1 MTFLKILYV
10 RKTVGLALLLAFASS
25 VRAEKVTSPD
35 GQLVASVSIDQQG
48 RPTYEVLFQG
58 KPVVVPSQLR
68 LNFADGSSLG
78 ESSKIENHETREIKE
93 TFHQFPGK
101 RSQVNSLSNELTV
114 FFKERGSEPREWQV
128 VVRVFDDGV
137 ALRYR
142 IPKQAGGQDVRLAS
156 EATHFTF
163 PSEAKATYLPLPG
176 FVTSFENDYRT
187 SSVAEVPEDQLYG
200 IPLLV
205 EVPGVGVAAV
215 AEANLK
221 NYAGMF
227 LKKVKDQPALVTT
240 LSPRPD
246 QKDVAVVA
254 KLPLETPW
262 RVIFVSGQAYELIDS
277 DLPLKLNAPSVIGDT
292 SWIEPGKT
300 TFPWWNG
307 FYEEGIPFESN
318 LNTDFAKYYIDFCAE
333 YGIPYHSLDGEN
345 HLAWYGGPIGYQGD
359 DPTTATDGLD
369 LQEVLAY
376 AKQKGV
382 RIRVWMHWMAARD
395 HMRRAFPLYH
405 QWGIEGVMIDFMDR
419 NDQQMVEFQH
429 ELLQLAAENH
439 LTVNFH
445 GVAAPTGLER
455 TYPNLLN
462 SEAVRSLEYD
472 KWDAKGVSP
481 QHDVTVPFTRMLA
494 GPMDYHQGS
503 LRTVPVEEFR
513 PFDAAPSVIG
523 TPCHML
529 ATYVVY
535 QNHLPMMGDYPSAY
549 RRHPLTKIMAK
560 VPVSWDE
567 TRALAGEVGQY
578 VVVARRAGEE
588 WWIGAMTNHEP
599 RQVTIPL
606 NFLDP
611 AQYQATVYKDSPA
624 AEHHY
629 RETIRKGVSHG
640 DKIEISLGESGGALI
655 RLVP

>member
-1 MTFLKILYV
+1 MRMRI
-10 RKTVGLALLLAFASS
+10 GLALLLAFVGG
-25 VRAEKVTSPD
+25 VRAGTVASPN
-35 GQLVASVSIDQQG
+35 GQLAVSVSIDKQG
-48 RPTYEVLFQG
+48 RACYEVQFRQKVL
-58 KPVVVPSQLR
+58 VLPSPLG
-68 LNFADGSSLG
+68 LNFADGSALG
-78 ESSKIENHETREIKE
+78 ENCQIEKHQTREIKE
-93 TFHQFPGK
+93 AFRQFPGK
-101 RSQVNSLSNELTV
+101 RSQVNSHSHELTV
-114 FFKERGSEPREWQV
+114 YLQENGNRERKWQV
-128 VVRVFDDGV
+128 VVRAFDDGV
-137 ALRYR
+137 AIRYR
-142 IPKQAGGQDVRLAS
+142 IPQQGGEQEVCIAS

-163 PSEAKATYLPLPG
+163 PREATATYLPLPG

-187 SSVAEVPEDQLYG
+187 SPVAEIPENQLYG
-200 IPLLV
+200 IPLLI
-205 EVPGVGVAAV
+205 EAPGVGSAAV
-215 AEANLK
+215 AEANLT

-227 LKKVKDQPALVTT
+227 LQKIKDQPALVTT
-240 LSPRPD
+240 LSSRTD
-246 QKDVAVVA
+246 QKEVAVIA
-254 KLPLETPW
+254 ELPLETPW
-262 RVIFVSGQAYELIDS
+262 RVIFVVEQAHELIES

-292 SWIEPGKT
+292 SWIKPGKT

-307 FYEEGIPFESN
+307 FYEEGLPFESN

-359 DPTTATDGLD
+359 DPTTATVGLD

-382 RIRVWMHWMAARD
+382 KIRVWMHWMAARD

-455 TYPNLLN
+455 TYPHLLN

-472 KWDAKGVSP
+472 KWDAVGVSP
-481 QHDVTVPFTRMLA
+481 EHDVTAPFTRMLA

-503 LRTVPVEEFR
+503 LRTVPVEQFR
-513 PFDAAPSVIG
+513 PFDAAPLVIG

-549 RRHPLTKIMAK
+549 RQHPLTKIMAK
-560 VPVSWDE
+560 IPVTWDE
-567 TRALAGEVGQY
+567 TVALAGEVGRY
-578 VVVARRAGEE
+578 VVVARRAGDE
-588 WWIGAMTNHEP
+588 WWIGAMTNREP
-599 RQVTIPL
+599 RKVSIPL
-606 NFLDP
+606 SFFGSKKFRM
-611 AQYQATVYKDSPA
+611 TVFQDDLA
-624 AEHHY
+624 AEYHY
-629 RETIRKGVSHG
+629 RETTQEEIAA
-640 DKIEISLGESGGALI
+640 DDMIEISLAESGGALI